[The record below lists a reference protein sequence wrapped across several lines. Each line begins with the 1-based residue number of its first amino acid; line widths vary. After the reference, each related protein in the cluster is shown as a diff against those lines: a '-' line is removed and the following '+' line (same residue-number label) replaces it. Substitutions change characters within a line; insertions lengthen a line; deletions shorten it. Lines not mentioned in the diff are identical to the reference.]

1 MIDIKEKKERFKD
14 KSEKKGGYFLN
25 LSQLTFAAV
34 VLGGVPALFGA
45 SSSTLMASIKIIIGI
60 IITIV
65 FAIIG
70 NKILK

>member
-1 MIDIKEKKERFKD
+1 MIDIKEKNGRSKT
-14 KSEKKGGYFLN
+14 KSEKMGGYFLT

-34 VLGGVPALFGA
+34 VLGGVPSLFEA
-45 SSSTLMASIKIIIGI
+45 SSSALMAWMKIIIGI